1 MIVILKDNL
10 STLLRDCPRCSQ
22 AGCRGTVIGHGR
34 RRRTCLDRDRSE
46 IEIRR
51 GRCRACGGTITFLPP
66 ELRPYRRYSVRII
79 GTTLRQLR
87 RGVSYADLEVILY
100 DPDRFPDFST
110 VRRWCRAFPRPPT
123 TAAS

>member
-1 MIVILKDNL
+1 MGKAKYGLRGAALVGVGALLLTACGGGGNDN
-10 STLLRDCPRCSQ
+10 STS
-22 AGCRGTVIGHGR
+22 GSGTP
-34 RRRTCLDRDRSE
+34 TT
-46 IEIRR
+46 
-51 GRCRACGGTITFLPP
+51 GGTITFLPP